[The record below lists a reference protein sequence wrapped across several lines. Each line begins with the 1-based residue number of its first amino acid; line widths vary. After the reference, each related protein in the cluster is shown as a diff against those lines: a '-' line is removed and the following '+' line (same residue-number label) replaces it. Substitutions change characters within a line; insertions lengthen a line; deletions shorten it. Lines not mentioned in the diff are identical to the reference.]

1 MDELLVYIAWLNR
14 IKLALVHWKYTVIH
28 FIKFHLFTKTIAY
41 SEEMNIRKIFVGLVS
56 SCWLLVIVG
65 N

>member
-1 MDELLVYIAWLNR
+1 M
-14 IKLALVHWKYTVIH
+14 
-28 FIKFHLFTKTIAY
+28 KFHLFTKTIAY

>member
-1 MDELLVYIAWLNR
+1 MDEILVYLAWLNR
-14 IKLALVHWKYTVIH
+14 IKIELAHWKIDFFMKSH
-28 FIKFHLFTKTIAY
+28 FFTKTIAY